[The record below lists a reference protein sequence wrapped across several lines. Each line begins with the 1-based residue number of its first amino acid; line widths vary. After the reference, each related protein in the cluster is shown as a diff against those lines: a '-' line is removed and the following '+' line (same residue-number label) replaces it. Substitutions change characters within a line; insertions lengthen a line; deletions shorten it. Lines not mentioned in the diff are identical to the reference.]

1 MEVYEDYHTGCS
13 VENGGNW
20 RVNDQ
25 AEGTLE
31 NSQRVGTDARR
42 DEKPDSEKQKGGQ
55 QRQQGWLL
63 VPLEEGVGTERATTL
78 LSSLSRQR
86 DRGGGGTKMAF

>member
-1 MEVYEDYHTGCS
+1 MDVYEDYHTGCN

-31 NSQRVGTDARR
+31 SSQRVGTDARQ

-55 QRQQGWLL
+55 QRQ
-63 VPLEEGVGTERATTL
+63 
-78 LSSLSRQR
+78 
-86 DRGGGGTKMAF
+86 

>member
-1 MEVYEDYHTGCS
+1 MAVKEEERLFGVKMEAYEDNHTECH

-31 NSQRVGTDARR
+31 NSQRVGTHAGQA
-42 DEKPDSEKQKGGQ
+42 EKPDSEKWKGGQ
-55 QRQQGWLL
+55 QRQQG
-63 VPLEEGVGTERATTL
+63 
-78 LSSLSRQR
+78 
-86 DRGGGGTKMAF
+86 